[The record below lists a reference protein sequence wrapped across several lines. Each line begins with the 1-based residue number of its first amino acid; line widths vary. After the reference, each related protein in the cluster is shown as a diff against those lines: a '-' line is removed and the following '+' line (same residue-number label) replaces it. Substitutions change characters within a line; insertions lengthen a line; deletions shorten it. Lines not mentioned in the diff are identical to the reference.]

1 MGISM
6 FSSKSSSVKACI
18 LLEIFFFSADY
29 FVFSFDLKSGYHH
42 VDIFPDH
49 RKFLAFSWHFGTNC
63 VRYFQFTVLAFGLS
77 SALFIFTKLIKPLEA
92 FWRLQGIPTAIFFS
106 MMVSALAPLAIL
118 RNLTV
123 LSSAQVS
130 LNAVF

>member
-1 MGISM
+1 MDLRHINLHVFKQKFKCEGLHTIRD
-6 FSSKSSSVKACI
+6 I
-18 LLEIFFFSADY
+18 FSADY

-92 FWRLQGIPTAIFFS
+92 FWRLQGIPIAIFFFW
-106 MMVSALAPLAIL
+106 MMVSALVPLAIL
-118 RNLTV
+118 RILTV
-123 LSSAQVS
+123 LSSA
-130 LNAVF
+130 

>member
-1 MGISM
+1 MDLRHINLHVFKQKFKCEGLHTIRD
-6 FSSKSSSVKACI
+6 I
-18 LLEIFFFSADY
+18 FSADY

-63 VRYFQFTVLAFGLS
+63 VRYFQFTVLPFGLS

-92 FWRLQGIPTAIFFS
+92 FWRLQGIPIAIFFF
-106 MMVSALAPLAIL
+106 
-118 RNLTV
+118 R
-123 LSSAQVS
+123 
-130 LNAVF
+130 